1 VGVPIG
7 LTFDAGDPERLGTF
21 WCLALGYIEHPP
33 PDGYESW
40 AQYDAANGTPGN
52 EAGYTIVDPDGKGPS
67 IFFQPVPESKT
78 AKNRLHMDV
87 RVSGTGTDDERRA
100 RIESAVAPPG
110 RSRRHHAEPLQRR
123 RRLLHRDAGPRRQR
137 ILPGVASASA
147 GA

>member
-33 PDGYESW
+33 PDGYKSW

-78 AKNRLHMDV
+78 AKNRLHMDL
-87 RVSGTGTDDERRA
+87 RVSCAGTEDERRA
-100 RIESAVAPPG
+100 RIEAAVAPLVAARATMRG
-110 RSRRHHAEPLQRR
+110 RSTAAADFFIVMQDPEGNEFCL
-123 RRLLHRDAGPRRQR
+123 
-137 ILPGVASASA
+137 V
-147 GA
+147 